1 MKNNPINSRGRL
13 LLGAL
18 YRFLQEILVIEY
30 LINFDRQTLHRGITQ
45 AVCHFNSEA
54 ICADGAVS
62 LLRTPEE

>member
-1 MKNNPINSRGRL
+1 M
-13 LLGAL
+13 LGAL